1 MYRHGDRPGGACR
14 SARRRWKGNCFSMT
28 IESNESR
35 AMRICVQSYPGIRG
49 EETPCAFHLGG
60 RRLPVIAVLERWSD
74 LHYRYFELSVS
85 DGRRFVLRY
94 DSTARCWELAAVYAG
109 SRPKSAPRAAAIRPA
124 AGRAPLPG
132 VTEALVAETFT
143 ASGKEKQV

>member
-1 MYRHGDRPGGACR
+1 
-14 SARRRWKGNCFSMT
+14 
-28 IESNESR
+28 
-35 AMRICVQSYPGIRG
+35 MRICVQSYPGIRG

-60 RRLPVIAVLERWSD
+60 RRLPVIAVLDRWSD

-94 DSTARCWELAAVYAG
+94 HSSARFWELAAVYAG
-109 SRPKSAPRAAAIRPA
+109 SRPKSSPRAAIRATPQN
-124 AGRAPLPG
+124 APVPP
-132 VTEALVAETFT
+132 VTEALVAESFT

>member
-1 MYRHGDRPGGACR
+1 
-14 SARRRWKGNCFSMT
+14 
-28 IESNESR
+28 
-35 AMRICVQSYPGIRG
+35 MRICVQSYPGIRG

-94 DSTARCWELAAVYAG
+94 QTIARFWELAAVYAG
-109 SRPKSAPRAAAIRPA
+109 SRPKSSPRVAAIRPTPS
-124 AGRAPLPG
+124 RAPLPA
-132 VTEALVAETFT
+132 VSEALVAESFT

>member
-1 MYRHGDRPGGACR
+1 
-14 SARRRWKGNCFSMT
+14 MT

-94 DSTARCWELAAVYAG
+94 QTIARFWELAAVYAG
-109 SRPKSAPRAAAIRPA
+109 SRPKSSPRAAIRA
-124 AGRAPLPG
+124 TARSASLPP
-132 VTEALVAETFT
+132 VTEASLVAESFT
-143 ASGKEKQV
+143 AGGKEKQV